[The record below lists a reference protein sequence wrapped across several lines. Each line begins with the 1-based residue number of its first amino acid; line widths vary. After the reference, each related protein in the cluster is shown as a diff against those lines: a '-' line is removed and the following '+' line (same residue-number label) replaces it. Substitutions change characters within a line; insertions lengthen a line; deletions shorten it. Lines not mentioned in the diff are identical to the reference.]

1 MMNIRDV
8 HSEHHQQCKYH
19 PESGNHESPEH
30 PPAKWWQLSYWIMG
44 IGSLIWLAIR
54 SGTKPRRLTYPCQR
68 IAAANSFG
76 FLAYLAAL
84 LGSATFLRR
93 LKRAF
98 TPARLVVFVLGLML
112 TVALQSSVTDP
123 ATPILAA
130 SPDLPDWTS
139 AVAVSDVFAVTDV
152 PEPSYS
158 LDGGD
163 IPGGVSPDEAL
174 HDDGVDALIGLIESK
189 GDYFYRTT
197 GHPDGLFGSDDVIV
211 IKVNNQWDGRNGT
224 NSDVVKGVIYWLVNH
239 PDGFDGAVII
249 AENTQRHN
257 SDWYQEPS
265 GNNSQFQDQSYQ
277 EVAQAFAGEGYHVCI
292 SDWRGIREDFV
303 DDYDDG
309 DNGDGY
315 VMLDADSSSEEQG
328 HERLSYPKFQVN
340 CNGMSLRVSM
350 RNGIWNG
357 SSWDNDRLKMINMPV
372 LKEHDAAGATIAVKN
387 YLGFITTG
395 GSNRWIS
402 PGYLHCWLLSTA
414 TADGGTCTSYTQG
427 YGLIGRQMAR
437 IRRADLDILD
447 AIWVN
452 PCSNT
457 NQHASAKRQDVLMA
471 SRDPFALDY
480 YASEYVLGPLIQQYG
495 GECYND
501 PDHEEARAST
511 HGGLF
516 RSLLMHNEDRL
527 RTEGVSDTIDMD
539 DGMTR
544 NEELAQ
550 FNVYVADA
558 TEPLVPTLNLLA
570 PDGGERWT
578 IGQQEQIRWSS
589 TGAVGNVR
597 IEYSTDGFGTQHVIA
612 SSTAN
617 DGTYNWTIP
626 LDPSDAVLV
635 RVSST
640 ISATI
645 SDTSQAAFTIAG
657 PHDFEDSF
665 KEVSQSNLE
674 GGERITYAI
683 VLYEGI
689 DAQFTLADDIPWPYT
704 YVPGSADIEPAWKG
718 PVQDADGIQWSGTV
732 TAMVP
737 VTITFQAQV
746 PVTTTMLTVFNR
758 AYVSRNGAAPVELA
772 ALSIVNGFH
781 TYLPIT
787 FRNY

>member
-1 MMNIRDV
+1 
-8 HSEHHQQCKYH
+8 
-19 PESGNHESPEH
+19 
-30 PPAKWWQLSYWIMG
+30 MG
-44 IGSLIWLAIR
+44 IGSLVWLVLR

-68 IAAANSFG
+68 VAAANSLS

-93 LKRAF
+93 LKKAF
-98 TPARLVVFVLGLML
+98 TPARLTVFVVGLML
-112 TVALQSSVTDP
+112 TVVLQSSITQP
-123 ATPILAA
+123 ATPIQAA
-130 SPDLPDWTS
+130 SPDLPAWTS
-139 AVAVSDVFAVTDV
+139 PGAVSDVFAITNV
-152 PEPSYS
+152 PEPTYS
-158 LDGGD
+158 LNGGD
-163 IPGGVSPDEAL
+163 IPGGTSPEEAL
-174 HDDGVDALIGLIESK
+174 HDDGVDALIDLMEAK
-189 GDYFYRTT
+189 GDYFYETAE
-197 GHPDGLFGSDDVIV
+197 HPGGLFGAHDVIV
-211 IKVNNQWDGRNGT
+211 LKVNNQWDGRNGT
-224 NSDVVKGVIYWLVNH
+224 NSDVVKGVIHRLVSH
-239 PDGFDGAVII
+239 PGGFDGAVII

-257 SDWYQEPS
+257 SDWYQESS

-292 SDWRGIREDFV
+292 SDWRSIRESYV
-303 DDYDDG
+303 DEYDDG
-309 DNGDGY
+309 DNTSGY
-315 VMLDADSSSEEQG
+315 VMLDADSSSEEEG

-340 CNGMSLRVSM
+340 CNGVSLKVSM

-357 SSWDNDRLKMINMPV
+357 SSWDNDRLKMINLPV

-387 YLGFITTG
+387 YLGFVTTA

-402 PGYLHCWLLSTA
+402 PGYLHCWLLSTS

-452 PCSNT
+452 PCSN
-457 NQHASAKRQDVLMA
+457 NSEHSAAERQDVLMA

-495 GECYND
+495 NECDND

-527 RTEGVSDTIDMD
+527 RAEGVPDTIDLD
-539 DGMTR
+539 DSMSR

-558 TEPLVPTLNLLA
+558 TEPLVPTLTLLA
-570 PDGGERWT
+570 PNGGERWT
-578 IGQQEQIRWSS
+578 IGEQEQIRWSS
-589 TGAVGNVR
+589 TGDVGNVR
-597 IEYSTDGFGTQHVIA
+597 LEYSTDGFGTQHVIA

-626 LDPSDAVLV
+626 LDPSDTVSV

-645 SDTSQAAFTIAG
+645 SATSQAAFTIAG

-665 KEVSQSNLE
+665 KDVSQANLE

-689 DAQFTLADDIPWPYT
+689 DAQVALTDDIPWPYT
-704 YVPGSADIEPAWKG
+704 YVPGSANIEPAWKG
-718 PVQDADGIQWSGTV
+718 PVQDADGIQWSGAV
-732 TAMVP
+732 TATVP

-758 AYVSRNGAAPVELA
+758 AYVSRNSAAPVELA
-772 ALSIVNGFH
+772 TLSIVNGFH

-787 FRNY
+787 FRNH